1 MPTIEI
7 LSKAHDRVR
16 FDCGQKDLNAYLKR
30 IALQHIKKNVSKT
43 FVLAEQD
50 EILGY
55 YTLGSYEIVPDR
67 LPHTYIKG
75 FPRSSNI
82 PGLLLGRL
90 AVSLS
95 HQRSGFGTRLL
106 LDALERTHIVAR
118 NLGVFGLFV
127 DAKDETAR
135 AFYGKFGFLSLAEN
149 RFKMFLPIQTITS
162 LFETS

>member
-1 MPTIEI
+1 VPTIEI
-7 LSKAHDRVR
+7 LCKAHDRDR

-30 IALQHIKKNVSKT
+30 TALQHIKKNVSKT
-43 FVLAEQD
+43 FAFVEQD

-55 YTLGSYEIVPDR
+55 YTLNSYQIMPDR

-95 HQRSGFGTRLL
+95 HQRSGIGTLLL
-106 LDALERTHIVAR
+106 LDALERTLIVAQ
-118 NLGVFGLFV
+118 NVGVFGLFV

-135 AFYGKFGFLSLAEN
+135 TFYEQFAFLSLAEN
-149 RFKMFLPIQTITS
+149 RLKMFLPIQTIAS
-162 LFETS
+162 LFETP